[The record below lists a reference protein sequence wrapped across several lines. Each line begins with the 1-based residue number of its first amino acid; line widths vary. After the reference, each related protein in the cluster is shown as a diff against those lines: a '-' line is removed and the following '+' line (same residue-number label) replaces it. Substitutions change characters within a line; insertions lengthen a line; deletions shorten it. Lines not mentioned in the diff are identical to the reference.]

1 MEYQCLIYPGAIRML
16 KKFVAARK
24 SLSAPLTSKLQAA
37 TEQVKADIWAV
48 RASDE
53 HYKRRNALIICRHP
67 DLAKVFIPDA
77 CKGTDVYWLDW
88 KGEVITK
95 QRCIEQILK
104 PLAQGSKMKTVC
116 VFDAELMDAEKL
128 EFMSYCLDTV
138 DPSSAFVFVVLASTV
153 VPFLRRRCEVH
164 LDFREA
170 GTADNYAAEAVRY
183 FRDSFRQLA
192 DMTLSDDFMNQV
204 KHQISAMP
212 PDAVALL
219 VDAFWYQYTEARFA
233 GVYLNTDEFR
243 LSLFQQAVQLRATQ
257 SSSA

>member
-1 MEYQCLIYPGAIRML
+1 ML
-16 KKFVAARK
+16 KKFAAPRK
-24 SLSAPLTSKLQAA
+24 NLSAPLTTKLQIAA
-37 TEQVKADIWAV
+37 EQVKADIWAV

-53 HYKRRNALIICRHP
+53 HYKRRNALIICRHTE
-67 DLAKVFIPDA
+67 LAKTFIPDA
-77 CKGTDVYWLDW
+77 FKGTEVFWLDW
-88 KGEVITK
+88 KGEVVTK
-95 QRCIEQILK
+95 QRCVEQILK
-104 PLAQGSKMKTVC
+104 PLAQGAKIKTVC

-128 EFMSYCLDTV
+128 EFLSYCLDTV
-138 DPSSAFVFVVLASTV
+138 EPSTAFVFVVLASSV
-153 VPFLRRRCEVH
+153 VPFLRRRCEVQ

-170 GTADNYAAEAVRY
+170 GTAENYAAEAIKY

-243 LSLFQQAVQLRATQ
+243 LSLFQQAVQLRAAQTTN
-257 SSSA
+257 A

>member
-1 MEYQCLIYPGAIRML
+1 
-16 KKFVAARK
+16 
-24 SLSAPLTSKLQAA
+24 
-37 TEQVKADIWAV
+37 
-48 RASDE
+48 
-53 HYKRRNALIICRHP
+53 
-67 DLAKVFIPDA
+67 
-77 CKGTDVYWLDW
+77 
-88 KGEVITK
+88 
-95 QRCIEQILK
+95 
-104 PLAQGSKMKTVC
+104 
-116 VFDAELMDAEKL
+116 
-128 EFMSYCLDTV
+128 
-138 DPSSAFVFVVLASTV
+138 
-153 VPFLRRRCEVH
+153 LRRRCEVH

-170 GTADNYAAEAVRY
+170 GTDDNYAAEAVRY

>member
-1 MEYQCLIYPGAIRML
+1 ML
-16 KKFVAARK
+16 KKFAAPRK
-24 SLSAPLTSKLQAA
+24 NLSAPLTAKLQAA

-53 HYKRRNALIICRHP
+53 HYKRRNVLIVCRHT
-67 DLAKVFIPDA
+67 DFVKTYIPEA
-77 CKGTDVYWLDW
+77 FKGTEVFWLDW

-95 QRCIEQILK
+95 QRCVEQILK
-104 PLAQGSKMKTVC
+104 PLAQGAKIKTVC
-116 VFDAELMDAEKL
+116 IFDAELIDAEKL

-138 DPSSAFVFVVLASTV
+138 DPSTAFVFVVLASSV
-153 VPFLRRRCEVH
+153 VPFLRRRLEVN

-170 GTADNYAAEAVRY
+170 GTADNYAADAVKY

-204 KHQISAMP
+204 KHQITAMP
-212 PDAVALL
+212 PDAIALL
-219 VDAFWYQYTEARFA
+219 VDSFWYQYTEARFA

-243 LSLFQQAVQLRATQ
+243 LSLFQQAVQLRAVQ
-257 SSSA
+257 GAGA